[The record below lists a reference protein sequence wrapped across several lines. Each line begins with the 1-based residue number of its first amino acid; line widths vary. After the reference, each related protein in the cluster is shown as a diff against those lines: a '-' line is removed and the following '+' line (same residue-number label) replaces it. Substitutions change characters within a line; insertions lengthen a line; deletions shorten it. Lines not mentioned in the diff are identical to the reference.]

1 MIAAVGVAFGLLA
14 TSTRAADTKA
24 VTATRKAAQRA
35 FKAKRYAAACPL
47 YQKVVDLL
55 PDDPPARADLA
66 FCLQRLG
73 RKAEAVAAN
82 YQALAL
88 AARTSDGAPNGDA
101 ATRRHAYYNLS
112 ELGVKVAVP
121 EAECAQ
127 LAPAAG
133 CARPLWA
140 CRQHGHAD
148 GSHGGTIWS
157 ILRIGI
163 SADHAAIGASE
174 ELAPDGLNHY
184 DPQQPTPA
192 ADVVLQEAFE
202 ARCWPDEDCMDNEQN
217 RCDVIVAD
225 GCSGLIGIVC
235 SNSNPVGKAD
245 VNVKEANLTPA
256 K

>member
-1 MIAAVGVAFGLLA
+1 MIAAVGVALGLPS
-14 TSTRAADTKA
+14 TPTRAADTKA
-24 VTATRKAAQRA
+24 VAATRKAAQRA

-66 FCLQRLG
+66 FCLQRLS
-73 RKAEAVAAN
+73 RKADAVAAN

-88 AARTSDGAPNGDA
+88 AARTTDRAPNGDA

-112 ELGVKVAVP
+112 ELGMKVDVP
-121 EAECAQ
+121 ESECAQ

-148 GSHGGTIWS
+148 GSHGGSIWS

-163 SADHAAIGASE
+163 SVDQAAIGASE

-184 DPQQPTPA
+184 DPQQRTPA
-192 ADVVLQEAFE
+192 ADVVLEDNFE
-202 ARCWPDEDCMDNEQN
+202 ARCWPDEDCAPNEEKS
-217 RCDVIVAD
+217 CDVIVAD
-225 GCSGLIGIVC
+225 ACLGLIGVVC
-235 SNSNPVGKAD
+235 STSNPVGKAD
-245 VNVKEANLTPA
+245 VTADEAYLTPA